1 MKITALPDA
10 SLMIET
16 VEELSDG
23 SGRAVKVPV
32 YLCRCGA
39 SRNKPY
45 CDGAHAAV
53 GFKAPAAAITG
64 SRRAPKSE
72 SPGID

>member
-16 VEELSDG
+16 VEELTDG
-23 SGRAVKVPV
+23 SGRAVKVPI

-45 CDGAHAAV
+45 CDGAHAAT
-53 GFKAPAAAITG
+53 GFKAPQAVITG
-64 SRRAPKSE
+64 LRRVRDSE
-72 SPGID
+72 RG